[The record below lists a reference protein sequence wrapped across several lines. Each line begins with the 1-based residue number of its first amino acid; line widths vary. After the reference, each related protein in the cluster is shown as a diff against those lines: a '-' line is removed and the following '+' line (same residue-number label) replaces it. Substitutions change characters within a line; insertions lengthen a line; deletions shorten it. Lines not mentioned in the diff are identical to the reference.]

1 MHFYRMLLKA
11 ILLGSLLMSLAGC
24 GTLGYLVQAGAGQLA
39 IANRA
44 RPIEDVIADE
54 RVSPQIR
61 NLLKEIPSIKAFG
74 EQQGLKPTKNY
85 TDYVQLDRPA
95 AVWVVSAAEALKFK
109 SKEWS
114 FPIVGTVPY
123 LGWFDLKRAQE
134 FARELERE
142 GWDVDLR
149 GAGAYST
156 LGWFKD
162 PILSSMIDRGNA
174 ALGGLVNV
182 VLHESVH
189 ATFYIYGQAY
199 FDESLAKF
207 VGDRLTEQY
216 LELKRGATAGE
227 TQAYQ
232 QAEKRGQVYDRR
244 MHETYLQLDRLYNS
258 ARPDEEK
265 RQKKAE
271 ILGALQQELQARR
284 PFTNAT
290 LLDHK
295 EYNTGLEEF
304 ANLFKACNSDWA
316 RFWRVIRTVEATSFS
331 KTNEPELSPLL
342 TALTKRCH

>member
-1 MHFYRMLLKA
+1 MKALL
-11 ILLGSLLMSLAGC
+11 LAVLAAVTSGC

-44 RPIEDVIADE
+44 RPIEEVLRDE
-54 RVSPQIR
+54 RVPTGIR
-61 NLLKEIPSIKAFG
+61 RLLKEIPSIKIFG
-74 EQQGLKPTKNY
+74 ESQGLKATKNY

-95 AVWVVSAAEALKFK
+95 AVWVVSAAEALRFK

-123 LGWFDLKRAQE
+123 LGWFDRERAEE

-162 PILSSMIDRGNA
+162 PILSSMIYEGDA

-189 ATFYIYGQAY
+189 ATFYIHGQAY
-199 FDESLAKF
+199 FNESLASF

-216 LELKRGATAGE
+216 LSVKQGPEAGE
-227 TQAYQ
+227 TRAYFES
-232 QAEKRGQVYDRR
+232 EKRGKVYNQR
-244 MHETYLQLDRLYNS
+244 MHETYVQLEKIYGSSRS
-258 ARPDEEK
+258 DEEK
-265 RQKKAE
+265 RQEKAR
-271 ILGALQQELQARR
+271 ILLSLQEELKSKRR
-284 PFTNAT
+284 FTNAT

-304 ANLFKACNSDWA
+304 AKIFKACHLDWA
-316 RFWRVIRTVEATSFS
+316 YFWSVIRTVEAKSFS
-331 KTNEPELSPLL
+331 KTNQAELTGLLASL
-342 TALTKRCH
+342 TAQCR